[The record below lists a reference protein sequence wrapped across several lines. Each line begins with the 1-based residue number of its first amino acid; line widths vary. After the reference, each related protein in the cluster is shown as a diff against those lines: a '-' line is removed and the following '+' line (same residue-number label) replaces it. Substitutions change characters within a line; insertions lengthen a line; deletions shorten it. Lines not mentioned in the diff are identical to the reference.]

1 MNIKDWLDQEQ
12 MKKDIAAMGKQV
24 QGGDYY
30 HVKDEIKKEGNAFQG
45 FSAMMGGKLMGLDMM
60 TSEDIKKAW
69 PNKSKDFYTGA
80 KVAQSYRSLEDIGIS
95 LGLAGLSAPYTR
107 AQTFI
112 EHFMNMK
119 PISSKSINTDA
130 RKLLTHAK
138 TTPPAKPTND
148 FYKYMQDVVGGAMGG
163 KIKSIKHVPGNVID
177 FPIKR
182 EKRLQN
188 MLEDVVKQLNKKHG
202 FEKGNEDTIQEELR
216 DRLSY
221 EYTSKQPNF
230 NYIQM
235 LKSLQPSNT
244 SPDHTTLEEY
254 IKSSL
259 KKEKPG
265 EVTDF
270 PLE

>member
-148 FYKYMQDVVGGAMGG
+148 LYKYMQDVVGRAMGG
-163 KIKSIKHVPGNVID
+163 KIKSIEKVNDNVVKFPMEPWWRGREERMKSLVEEAKKQGEKETPDSEKSPEEQFLLGRIKKYFDELGNTKRKDGVVID
-177 FPIKR
+177 FP
-182 EKRLQN
+182 
-188 MLEDVVKQLNKKHG
+188 NKK
-202 FEKGNEDTIQEELR
+202 
-216 DRLSY
+216 
-221 EYTSKQPNF
+221 
-230 NYIQM
+230 
-235 LKSLQPSNT
+235 
-244 SPDHTTLEEY
+244 
-254 IKSSL
+254 
-259 KKEKPG
+259 KK
-265 EVTDF
+265 
-270 PLE
+270 